1 MAIANQA
8 ALIVTVKNLM
18 GTSYDKI
25 SDNGFIGAATQTE
38 IELQWSY
45 PISVTGQEFWMVE
58 RCRRHAIY
66 ILMVESADKFQYK
79 LIHLEHRF
87 KNYIQLLEN
96 MDALFYKAIEDDPMD
111 IFEDIG
117 GSFSDFGYLITSGFI
132 YDSLGRDCTYINER
146 VILP

>member
-8 ALIVTVKNLM
+8 ALIVIVKNLM
-18 GTSYDKI
+18 GTSFDKI
-25 SDNGFIGAATQTE
+25 SDSGFVSAANQAE
-38 IELQWSY
+38 IELQWSF
-45 PISVTGQEFWMVE
+45 PISIGGQEFWMVE

-66 ILMVESADKFQYK
+66 ILMVESASKFQYK

-87 KNYIQLLEN
+87 KNYIRLLEN
-96 MDALFYKAIEDDPMD
+96 MDEIFYKAIEDDPMG

-117 GSFSDFGYLITSGFI
+117 SSFSDFGYLITNGFI
-132 YDSLGRDCTYINER
+132 SDSLGRDCTYLNER